1 MNHKIF
7 DRSGCTATLT
17 QQTKTMKALKPFTCV
32 SCSNGVADL
41 ACPSIY
47 VVDDAKGATEL
58 YTLFL
63 KGTGC
68 IVRSYNDRAEALV
81 ALMKDRNRPDLLITD
96 YLGDSMPI
104 DRFLQYCLVVHP
116 SVRILMATELSQ
128 KDVRSS
134 CVRPDR
140 FIQKPFT
147 ADEFLQEVRAA
158 LEYSNMPGRPHYSGE
173 VFNRIH
179 LA

>member
-1 MNHKIF
+1 
-7 DRSGCTATLT
+7 
-17 QQTKTMKALKPFTCV
+17 MKAVKPFVCV
-32 SCSNGVADL
+32 SCSNGVGAL
-41 ACPSIY
+41 AGPSIY
-47 VVDDAKGATEL
+47 VVDEAEGQAEL

-68 IVRSYNDRAEALV
+68 IVRAFNDRAEALV
-81 ALMKDRNRPDLLITD
+81 ALMKDRTRPDLLITD
-96 YLGDSMPI
+96 YLGESMPI

-116 SVRILMATELSQ
+116 SLRILMATELGQ
-128 KDVRSS
+128 KDVRAS

-158 LEYSNMPGRPHYSGE
+158 LEYSNVPGRSVYLRE

-179 LA
+179 VA

>member
-1 MNHKIF
+1 
-7 DRSGCTATLT
+7 
-17 QQTKTMKALKPFTCV
+17 MKPVKPFACV
-32 SCSNGVADL
+32 SDSNGGRAL
-41 ACPSIY
+41 AGPLIY
-47 VVDDAKGATEL
+47 VVDDAKGLTEL

-68 IVRSYNDRAEALV
+68 IVRAYNDRADALV
-81 ALMKDRNRPDLLITD
+81 ALMRDRTRPDLLITD
-96 YLGDSMPI
+96 YLGDSMPV

-116 SVRILMATELSQ
+116 SLRILMATELSQ
-128 KDVRSS
+128 RDVRSS

-147 ADEFLQEVRAA
+147 ADEFLQEVKAA
-158 LEYSNMPGRPHYSGE
+158 LEYSNVPGRPPYPRK

-179 LA
+179 VP

>member
-1 MNHKIF
+1 M
-7 DRSGCTATLT
+7 
-17 QQTKTMKALKPFTCV
+17 KTMKAVKPFACV
-32 SCSNGVADL
+32 SGSDGVATL
-41 ACPSIY
+41 APSIY
-47 VVDDAKGATEL
+47 VVDDAKGLTEM

-68 IVRSYNDRAEALV
+68 TVRAYNDRAEALV
-81 ALMKDRNRPDLLITD
+81 ALMKDRTRPDLLITD
-96 YLGDSMPI
+96 YLGDSMPV

-116 SVRILMATELSQ
+116 SLRILMATELSQ
-128 KDVRSS
+128 RDVRSS

-158 LEYSNMPGRPHYSGE
+158 LEYSNLSGNSLYPSE

-179 LA
+179 VM